1 MQSFRKALLFE
12 PLSFCSFACFRQ
24 ATDFAALC
32 SSCWVGLMFCA
43 TRSDFEAEL
52 CALAGKPASPRAT
65 TKIPAD
71 AKRRSMWFLP
81 EEISNFATTVALPQ
95 IELSSSMQSLCP
107 LYPRKRTEPRPPK
120 ALLDL
125 PFGSSGRYTTVSILG
140 YNVPSRRRTLT
151 NVYPVDANRFD

>member
-1 MQSFRKALLFE
+1 
-12 PLSFCSFACFRQ
+12 
-24 ATDFAALC
+24 
-32 SSCWVGLMFCA
+32 
-43 TRSDFEAEL
+43 
-52 CALAGKPASPRAT
+52 
-65 TKIPAD
+65 
-71 AKRRSMWFLP
+71 MWFLP